1 MVDPVVGTRDLILQV
16 ARGMVQARGY
26 SGLSFREVA
35 KVVGVKSASIHHHFH
50 AKADL
55 GAAVARAYTADFS
68 DHLEKVMEVERT
80 PASRL
85 ARYTGVFR
93 NTLLSEN
100 RMCLGG
106 MLSAEYD
113 DLPAEVREASV
124 AFADMNVRWLC
135 RALVSSGTPGAED
148 GAIRERALAVF
159 ASVEGAQLVARCRCD
174 VKVYDAILHGYRAAG
189 LLP

>member
-1 MVDPVVGTRDLILQV
+1 MADPVAGTRDMILQV

-35 KVVGVKSASIHHHFH
+35 KVVGVKSASIHHHFP

-68 DHLEKVMEVERT
+68 DHLERVMEVERT

-85 ARYTGVFR
+85 AKYTGVFR
-93 NTLLSEN
+93 TTLLSEN

-124 AFADMNVRWLC
+124 AFADMNVQWLC
-135 RALVSSGTPGAED
+135 RALTSPGASGTAD
-148 GAIRERALAVF
+148 GTIRDRALAVF

-174 VKVYDAILHGYRAAG
+174 VTVYDAILQEYRAAG